1 MVIALWLFG
10 AFFVTFVF
18 GTARTI
24 GFWSSFLLSLLLSPF
39 LGFIFCLVYETKEKA
54 TDTKKM
60 IELQEQNNQL
70 LRELKNKT
78 P

>member
-24 GFWSSFLLSLLLSPF
+24 GFWSSFLLPLLLSPF
-39 LGFIFCLVYETKEKA
+39 IGFIFCLFYETKEKA